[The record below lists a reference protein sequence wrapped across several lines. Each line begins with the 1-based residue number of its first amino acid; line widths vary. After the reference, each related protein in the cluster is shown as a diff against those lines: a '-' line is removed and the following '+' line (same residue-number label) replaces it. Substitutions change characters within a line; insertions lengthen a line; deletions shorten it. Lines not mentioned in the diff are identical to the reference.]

1 MSVSAMRR
9 VVVPRRASVS
19 RVLANYQGM
28 AAPTTRKAAAS
39 TVDVFL
45 SHRGVD
51 TKSTVA
57 GLLYD
62 RLAQMGVRPFLDSR
76 SMEPGD
82 KIYERVDAGIRQ
94 SRVGVAIFS
103 PRYCDSV
110 FCLHELA
117 MMVEAGKKLIP
128 IFYDVKPAELA
139 IGAAVFSAAESP
151 EDLAR
156 YARAI
161 REAKLTVGLTF
172 DSKKGDWSDLV
183 SRTSNVVLK
192 CLKQAK
198 RREQAEEKRRPRH
211 CFAPPDVSTQAK
223 GLKDFKEDLENQD
236 SNQSMRLPRP
246 TKTQNNMKEMIKSS
260 VGKKVEEEREEPKP
274 ESRSHRRLE
283 RLFLLSLYFS
293 RASALILTSS
303 MGKGSGGFSSTKDK
317 DPYLRLS
324 ITLLAA
330 LCRVLEIAS
339 SEEMVSKVPI
349 APPIEQRYPDVLKT
363 RGILDVL
370 RRLGC
375 LAELL
380 PQMNTAGLEVSLI
393 SRGIFDDLETL
404 RHG

>member
-1 MSVSAMRR
+1 
-9 VVVPRRASVS
+9 
-19 RVLANYQGM
+19 M
-28 AAPTTRKAAAS
+28 AAATTRKAAAS

-139 IGAAVFSAAESP
+139 IGAAVSSAAESP

-198 RREQAEEKRRPRH
+198 
-211 CFAPPDVSTQAK
+211 V
-223 GLKDFKEDLENQD
+223 
-236 SNQSMRLPRP
+236 
-246 TKTQNNMKEMIKSS
+246 
-260 VGKKVEEEREEPKP
+260 
-274 ESRSHRRLE
+274 
-283 RLFLLSLYFS
+283 
-293 RASALILTSS
+293 
-303 MGKGSGGFSSTKDK
+303 
-317 DPYLRLS
+317 
-324 ITLLAA
+324 
-330 LCRVLEIAS
+330 
-339 SEEMVSKVPI
+339 
-349 APPIEQRYPDVLKT
+349 
-363 RGILDVL
+363 
-370 RRLGC
+370 
-375 LAELL
+375 
-380 PQMNTAGLEVSLI
+380 
-393 SRGIFDDLETL
+393 
-404 RHG
+404 

>member
-9 VVVPRRASVS
+9 VVVPRRASIS
-19 RVLANYQGM
+19 RVLSNYQGM

-45 SHRGVD
+45 SHRGAD

-110 FCLHELA
+110 SCLHELA

-139 IGAAVFSAAESP
+139 IGAAVSSAAESP

-198 RREQAEEKRRPRH
+198 VFIVIKL
-211 CFAPPDVSTQAK
+211 FAFYEDS
-223 GLKDFKEDLENQD
+223 GLQIGVALE
-236 SNQSMRLPRP
+236 
-246 TKTQNNMKEMIKSS
+246 
-260 VGKKVEEEREEPKP
+260 
-274 ESRSHRRLE
+274 
-283 RLFLLSLYFS
+283 F
-293 RASALILTSS
+293 
-303 MGKGSGGFSSTKDK
+303 
-317 DPYLRLS
+317 
-324 ITLLAA
+324 
-330 LCRVLEIAS
+330 
-339 SEEMVSKVPI
+339 
-349 APPIEQRYPDVLKT
+349 
-363 RGILDVL
+363 
-370 RRLGC
+370 
-375 LAELL
+375 
-380 PQMNTAGLEVSLI
+380 
-393 SRGIFDDLETL
+393 
-404 RHG
+404 